1 MTEFHPQIPPRSQ
14 SYVDESTHTRMRR
27 AAEAA
32 GMSLSKWVATIVIE
46 KTANQ
51 WPDEVLALAGA
62 WNDCP
67 SLKEIRAGAGVD
79 ALRESF

>member
-1 MTEFHPQIPPRSQ
+1 MPQLNL
-14 SYVDESTHTRMRR
+14 YVDESTHARMRR

-32 GMSLSKWVATIVIE
+32 DMSLSKWVATIVIE

-62 WNDCP
+62 WNDFP
-67 SLKEIRAGAGVD
+67 SLKEIRAGARED

>member
-1 MTEFHPQIPPRSQ
+1 MPRLKL
-14 SYVDESTHTRMRR
+14 YVDESTHIRIRR

-51 WPDEVLALAGA
+51 WPHEVLAFAGA
-62 WNDCP
+62 CNDFP
-67 SLKEIRAGAGVD
+67 SLEEIRAGAGED
-79 ALRESF
+79 APRESF

>member
-1 MTEFHPQIPPRSQ
+1 MPQLNL
-14 SYVDESTHTRMRR
+14 YVDESTHARMRR

-32 GMSLSKWVATIVIE
+32 DMSLSKWVATIVIE

-62 WNDCP
+62 WNDFP
-67 SLKEIRAGAGVD
+67 SLEEIRAGARED

>member
-1 MTEFHPQIPPRSQ
+1 MPQRNL
-14 SYVDESTHTRMRR
+14 YVDESTHTRMRR

-32 GMSLSKWVATIVIE
+32 GMSLSKWVASMVIE

-62 WNDCP
+62 WNDFP
-67 SLKEIRAGAGVD
+67 SLEEIRAGARED